1 MSESNKSSDRIKYSS
16 GAKWEDIVGYCRAIK
31 LGDRILVSGTT
42 AVQDGE
48 IIGEGDPYLQTKTI
62 IDNIEKALIKAGS
75 RLEDVVRL
83 RTFVTDISKWEE
95 VGRALG
101 ESFKEIKPVQT
112 MVEINALVDPKM
124 MVEIEAE
131 AVIN

>member
-1 MSESNKSSDRIKYSS
+1 MAESKKSTDRIKYSS

-42 AVQDGE
+42 AVVDGE

>member
-1 MSESNKSSDRIKYSS
+1 MSQRQLISS
-16 GAKWEDIVGYCRAIK
+16 GSPWEDVVGYSRAVRV
-31 LGDRILVSGTT
+31 GNVVEVAGTT
-42 AVQDGE
+42 AVDGDRV
-48 IIGEGDPYLQTKTI
+48 IGDGNVYEQTRFIFQKI
-62 IDNIEKALIKAGS
+62 NKALQEAGS
-75 RLEDVVRL
+75 SLEHVVRT
-83 RTFVTDISKWEE
+83 RMYITDISKWEE

-101 ESFKEIKPVQT
+101 ETFKEIKPVQT